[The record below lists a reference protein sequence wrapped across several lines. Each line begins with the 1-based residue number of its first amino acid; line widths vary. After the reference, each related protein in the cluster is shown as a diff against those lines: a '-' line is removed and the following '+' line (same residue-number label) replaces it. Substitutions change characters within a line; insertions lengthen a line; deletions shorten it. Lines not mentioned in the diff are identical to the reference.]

1 MLGAIA
7 VLRQRNVFSLVA
19 VIGIGCFADGGAGSR
34 IIFFASPRAVVVLG
48 ADASSISGAV
58 VVGAGL
64 TFNSGCVT
72 GGKRIL
78 RSVTVTAV
86 FAATGLRTQFAG
98 SRTV

>member
-78 RSVTVTAV
+78 RSVTVTAM
-86 FAATGLRTQFAG
+86 FAAADVGTEGTR
-98 SRTV
+98 

>member
-7 VLRQRNVFSLVA
+7 VLRQRNVFPLIAA
-19 VIGIGCFADGGAGSR
+19 VRVGCFADGSAGSR

-64 TFNSGCVT
+64 PFNPGCVT

-78 RSVTVTAV
+78 CGVTVTAV
-86 FAATGLRTQFAG
+86 FAAADVGTEGTR
-98 SRTV
+98 

>member
-19 VIGIGCFADGGAGSR
+19 VIGIGCFADGSAGSR
-34 IIFFASPRAVVVLG
+34 IIFFASPWAVVVLG

-64 TFNSGCVT
+64 PFNPGCVT
-72 GGKRIL
+72 GGERIL
-78 RSVTVTAV
+78 CGVTVTAV
-86 FAATGLRTQFAG
+86 FAAADVGTEGTR
-98 SRTV
+98 